1 MNVLSMKKLVLKFIL
16 SAMVLA
22 AGPALAGDTNFVGAE
37 WSPVDLQPVLA
48 AAAQITPAQ
57 YPNCDSAIVEEKSVR
72 DYAPDGTG
80 ECQDETFTK
89 VLTEK
94 GKRDN
99 REFSM
104 SLMLPYF
111 TVSVPK
117 LEIIKPDGTIVPVDV
132 AANSKETIDESQMS
146 ENIYDPNMRI
156 FTVNVPQLDVGDIVH
171 VVARQLTQRSIM
183 PAEFDDENILEGSS
197 SIRHWSYEV
206 FAPTN
211 LPLVSLGLRDQ
222 VPGTVTSTIQTNGA
236 TVDYHWEI
244 NNVPRMFDE
253 PNMPPYDEV
262 LQRLFELT
270 DEFEA
275 VLYRLLVE
283 FFLLGEFSQLHRGLQ
298 RLCVL
303 LEQLFDI
310 SVAVYVGQRGIQRLL
325 LVLKMRRRVSRHFL
339 DALTGALG
347 VTAFECFDQPEQHV
361 SELTMLVSEYLVKL
375 VDRHASSPR
384 SLIGQKKITHSM
396 CHAIA
401 RPLCDVEEENVNLG
415 VNCGERRQQY
425 VIRSESVAATHVAW

>member
-262 LQRLFELT
+262 LQRLFVSTVPTWQDVSKWYWNLSKPHLDAYTPEM
-270 DEFEA
+270 
-275 VLYRLLVE
+275 
-283 FFLLGEFSQLHRGLQ
+283 
-298 RLCVL
+298 
-303 LEQLFDI
+303 EQEVGKLIAGSTNDLDKIKALF
-310 SVAVYVGQRGIQRLL
+310 YY
-325 LVLKMRRRVSRHFL
+325 VSRNIEYM
-339 DALTGALG
+339 G
-347 VTAFECFDQPEQHV
+347 VTTETNRPGFEPHERLHHV
-361 SELTMLVSEYLVKL
+361 RE
-375 VDRHASSPR
+375 
-384 SLIGQKKITHSM
+384 
-396 CHAIA
+396 
-401 RPLCDVEEENVNLG
+401 
-415 VNCGERRQQY
+415 
-425 VIRSESVAATHVAW
+425 